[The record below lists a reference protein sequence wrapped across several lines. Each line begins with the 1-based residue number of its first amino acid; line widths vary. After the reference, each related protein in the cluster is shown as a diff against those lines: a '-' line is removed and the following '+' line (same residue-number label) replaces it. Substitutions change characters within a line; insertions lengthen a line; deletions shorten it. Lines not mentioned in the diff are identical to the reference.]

1 MKALLVIDM
10 LYDFVNENGA
20 LFCGP
25 EAKKIVPFIKSKIEE
40 YHRKGNK
47 VIFICD
53 SHTKDDSEF
62 KMFPPHC
69 IKGTKGAEII
79 DELPKTRN
87 DVIIKKRRYSGF
99 YGTDLEKI
107 LKDISPERVE
117 VVGVCTSICVM
128 DTVGGLCNREIPV
141 TVYRDGVADFDKKM
155 HEFALKRMKGITM
168 RFIGICSALFL

>member
-1 MKALLVIDM
+1 MKVLLVIDM

-20 LFCGP
+20 LYCGP
-25 EAKKIVPFIKSKIEE
+25 EAKKIVPFIKSKIDE
-40 YHRKGNK
+40 YHKNGNE

-53 SHTKDDSEF
+53 SHTKDDPEF

-79 DELPKTRN
+79 DELPKVRD

-99 YGTDLEKI
+99 YGTNLDRILE
-107 LKDISPERVE
+107 DISPESVE

-128 DTVGGLCNREIPV
+128 DTVGGLSNREIPV
-141 TVYRDGVADFDKKM
+141 TVYKKGVVDFDKEM
-155 HEFALKRMKGITM
+155 HEFSLKRMEKIYN
-168 RFIGICSALFL
+168 AEVV

>member
-1 MKALLVIDM
+1 MKVLLVIDM
-10 LYDFVNENGA
+10 LKDFIYKGGS
-20 LFCGP
+20 LYCGSAAQ
-25 EAKKIVPFIKSKIEE
+25 EIIPFIKSKIDE

-62 KMFPPHC
+62 KMFPSHC
-69 IKGTKGAEII
+69 VKGTKGAEII

-99 YGTDLEKI
+99 YETNLDKI
-107 LKDISPERVE
+107 LEDISPERVE

-128 DTVGGLCNREIPV
+128 DTVGGLSNREIPV
-141 TVYRDGVADFDKKM
+141 TVYTKGVADFNNEM
-155 HEFALKRMKGITM
+155 HEFSLKRMKKIYN
-168 RFIGICSALFL
+168 AEVV